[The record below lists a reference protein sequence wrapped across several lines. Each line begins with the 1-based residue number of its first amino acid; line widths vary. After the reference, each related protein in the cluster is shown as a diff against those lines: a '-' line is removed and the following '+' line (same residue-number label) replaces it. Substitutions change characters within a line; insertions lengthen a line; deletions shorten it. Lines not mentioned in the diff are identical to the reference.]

1 MADVEV
7 RVLSPEFVRALL
19 ITLDTYKYCLQRTLT
34 WYDDDVI
41 NNNSNRNDN
50 SNNDNIYNNNDNNK
64 KKKKKE
70 KKEKKK
76 KKQIRSN
83 QNKRLSYEC
92 RCNSFLINCN
102 LPLGFEIST

>member
-7 RVLSPEFVRALL
+7 RVLSPEFFRALL
-19 ITLDTYKYCLQRTLT
+19 STLDTCKYCLQMTLT

-50 SNNDNIYNNNDNNK
+50 SNDDNIYYNNNNNNK
-64 KKKKKE
+64 KKKKK
-70 KKEKKK
+70 KKK

-83 QNKRLSYEC
+83 QN
-92 RCNSFLINCN
+92 
-102 LPLGFEIST
+102 